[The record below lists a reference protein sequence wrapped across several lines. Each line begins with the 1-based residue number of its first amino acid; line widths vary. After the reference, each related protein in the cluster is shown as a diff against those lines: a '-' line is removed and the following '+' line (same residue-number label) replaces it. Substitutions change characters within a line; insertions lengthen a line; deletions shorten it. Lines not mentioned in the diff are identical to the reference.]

1 MNYSL
6 VFLPDV
12 AVDIRDA
19 FEWYQKVSTG
29 LGHEFLR
36 MFFANTGELQWNP
49 EINRKVFEDFRRR
62 LMNRFP
68 YVVYYRLEG
77 ARIIIYG
84 IFHCARNPKVIKK
97 AISSRS

>member
-1 MNYSL
+1 MKHSL

-19 FEWYQKVSTG
+19 FEWYQKVSMG
-29 LGHEFLR
+29 LGYEFLR

-49 EINRKVFEDFRRR
+49 EINRKMFEDFRRR

-68 YVVYYRLEG
+68 YAVYYRLEG

-84 IFHCARNPKVIKK
+84 VFHCARKPKMINKS
-97 AISSRS
+97 ISSRR